1 MKSKMSGTSL
11 VIRTRNIRP
20 GRGRIGLRWPGF
32 GRQPG
37 ETRLFMTRI
46 SSLE

>member
-1 MKSKMSGTSL
+1 MKSKMNGTSL
-11 VIRTRNIRP
+11 VIRTKNIRL

-32 GRQPG
+32 GRQPE
-37 ETRLFMTRI
+37 ETRRFMTRI